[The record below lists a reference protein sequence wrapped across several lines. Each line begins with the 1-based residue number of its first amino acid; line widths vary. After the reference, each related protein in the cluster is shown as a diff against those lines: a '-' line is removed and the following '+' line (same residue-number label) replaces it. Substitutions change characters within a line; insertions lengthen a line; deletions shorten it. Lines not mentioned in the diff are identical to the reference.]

1 MFLANKHSKKFSDLD
16 ANKEV
21 QITFQDSSNQDW
33 VSISGTATT
42 TSNSDPRIKELWSN
56 GTKAWFGDLGDGK
69 HDGSADDPRM
79 TLIEVKAK
87 YITYW
92 MHQVGALGFMKEVGV
107 AAVTGQVAN
116 TGATRELK
124 EAAIEQARKME

>member
-1 MFLANKHSKKFSDLD
+1 
-16 ANKEV
+16 
-21 QITFQDSSNQDW
+21 
-33 VSISGTATT
+33 
-42 TSNSDPRIKELWSN
+42 
-56 GTKAWFGDLGDGK
+56 
-69 HDGSADDPRM
+69 M

-92 MHQVGALGFMKEVGV
+92 IHQVGALGFMKEVGV

-124 EAAIEQARKME
+124 EAAIEKARTME